1 LAAQGKPND
10 HMKIHTLAYLVLI
23 IVALATKNID
33 TTMLVI
39 GLFAITSFI
48 VDVIDKYQS
57 L

>member
-1 LAAQGKPND
+1 
-10 HMKIHTLAYLVLI
+10 MKIHTLAYLVLI